1 MLFLVAPIWDPFVLF
16 LVLLVGAI
24 GYAMGVSS
32 ALTKRL
38 AIEARGHQRVG
49 LLAFKMIACF
59 LITCFGA
66 AFLLMAVSGEVF
78 LAMSHSQTGTMAVP
92 EVLFLVLLACGAG
105 LIVLGNRAVRTI

>member
-24 GYAMGVSS
+24 GYAMGVSA
-32 ALTKRL
+32 ALTRRL
-38 AIEARGHQRVG
+38 NFEAGGSQRVG
-49 LLAFKMIACF
+49 TVAFKMIACF

-66 AFLLMAVSGEVF
+66 TFLLMAMSGEVF
-78 LAMSHSQTGTMAVP
+78 LAMSHNQTGTMLVP
-92 EVLFLVLLACGAG
+92 EVLFLVLLTCGAG